1 MADPFSFDAFWNWV
15 VRHPNC
21 ILRAGTS
28 DAVLYDDDD
37 VHWHFAAED
46 EHTLVVQLFRGKRL
60 AGELFVEPERIAFV
74 QTVPGEEEVTFDL
87 IATGEGEPVA
97 ACFFVLSHGFDEE
110 EPKDRPRLH

>member
-1 MADPFSFDAFWNWV
+1 M

-28 DAVLYDDDD
+28 DAVLYDDED

-46 EHTLVVQLFRGKRL
+46 DHTLVAQLFRGKRL
-60 AGELFVEPERIAFV
+60 TGELFVEPETIAYV
-74 QTVPGEEEVTFDL
+74 QPVPGEDEVSFEL

-97 ACFFVLSHGFDEE
+97 AYFFVLSHGFDEE
-110 EPKDRPRLH
+110 EPGDRLRLH